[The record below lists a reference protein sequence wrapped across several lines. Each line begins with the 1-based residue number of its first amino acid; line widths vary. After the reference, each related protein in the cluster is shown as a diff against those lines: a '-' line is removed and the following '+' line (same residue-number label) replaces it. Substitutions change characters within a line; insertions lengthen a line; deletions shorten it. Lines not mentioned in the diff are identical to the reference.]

1 MTTIQKRIDENKLY
15 DIENQLYNIEN
26 PSLIKNNRDKHN
38 EKNEK
43 CLMCAQY
50 FTGCVG
56 TIIIA
61 GIILGWI
68 VWSIF
73 SIIALSSKSI
83 NDYKEKCSNS
93 NIWVLLLILVIVGN
107 IGIFTKKKK
116 DDESKNYIIET
127 CFSIGLFIWS
137 GIELYGNDCAID
149 KLSNSTV
156 YILVESM
163 FWFTGAVYL
172 ILILSIPCYIYIK
185 NSSI

>member
-1 MTTIQKRIDENKLY
+1 MTTIQKRIDENQLY
-15 DIENQLYNIEN
+15 DIEN
-26 PSLIKNNRDKHN
+26 PSLINNRDKQN

-43 CLMCAQY
+43 NENCLLCAQY

-56 TIIIA
+56 SIIIA
-61 GIILGWI
+61 GIILGWV

-83 NDYKEKCSNS
+83 DHYKEKCSNS

-107 IGIFTKKKK
+107 IGIFTNKKK
-116 DDESKNYIIET
+116 DDDKSKNYITET

-172 ILILSIPCYIYIK
+172 ILILSIPCFIK
-185 NSSI
+185 CMDNE